1 MYPKECQ
8 IAKPTEEFK
17 CIARHQTF
25 MCTCQNRLMFHRE
38 FDNFDDFFCRT
49 KEDYMFLKNYLLNQE
64 LLSRIL
70 L

>member
-49 KEDYMFLKNYLLNQE
+49 KED
-64 LLSRIL
+64 
-70 L
+70 